1 MVKNKRYVAMG
12 GLCVAVVSVLSACN
26 DNPCL
31 LKGAA
36 EANAMQAGKL
46 TDYGESHLPRMA
58 EKLRHSQSELT
69 HIVFMGDSHTAA
81 DFFSGS
87 LRQHFQSVYGD
98 GGAGFISPMAVP
110 GNHYSNV
117 YFQNTYGVKLV
128 TSRRDKDPDFT
139 LGGNI
144 VTPVSSNNGA
154 QVVVRAPQGREQV
167 QALYASSSAGQWSV
181 NGAKYAFPATGKGW
195 AFSQPIT
202 VGSAFGWSMSTAA
215 PMALAGLMLT
225 STNGQGVVLS
235 ALGINGAQVSMLD
248 KWPNNWGG
256 VLKQLAPDMV
266 ILAYGT
272 NEAFNT
278 DLSLEAYRQTLQ
290 RQIEAI
296 RQSTPDAVIL
306 LIGPGSSIMHKQGQG
321 CAQRQPALL
330 KPIIAVQQQVA
341 RQERTLFW
349 NWFDF
354 MGGDCGI
361 ERWAAQGKARPDLIH
376 LTSEGYQESANA
388 LFGDL
393 SAVLK

>member
-1 MVKNKRYVAMG
+1 
-12 GLCVAVVSVLSACN
+12 
-26 DNPCL
+26 
-31 LKGAA
+31 
-36 EANAMQAGKL
+36 MQAGKL
-46 TDYGESHLPRMA
+46 TDYGESHLSRLA

-69 HIVFMGDSHTAA
+69 HIVFLGDSHTAA

-110 GNHYSNV
+110 GNRYSNV
-117 YFQNTYGVKLV
+117 YFQNTYGLKLI
-128 TSRRDKDPDFT
+128 TSRRDKNPDFT

-154 QVVVRAPQGREQV
+154 QVVVRAPQGRERV
-167 QALYASSSAGQWSV
+167 QALYASPSAGQWSV
-181 NGAKYAFPATGKGW
+181 NGAKYALAATGNGW
-195 AFSQPIT
+195 AFSQPVT
-202 VGSAFGWSMSTAA
+202 VGSTFGWSMSTST
-215 PMALAGLMLT
+215 PTALAGLMLT
-225 STNGQGVVLS
+225 STNGHGVVLS

-248 KWPNNWGG
+248 KWQNNWGG

-278 DLSLEAYRQTLQ
+278 GLSLEAYRQTLQ
-290 RQIEAI
+290 RQIETI
-296 RQSTPDAVIL
+296 RQSTPDAAIL
-306 LIGPGSSIMHKQGQG
+306 LIGPGSSIMHKQEQG

-330 KPIIAVQQQVA
+330 QPIIAVQQQVA
-341 RQERTLFW
+341 RQERALFW

-354 MGGDCGI
+354 MGGDCAI

-376 LTSEGYQESANA
+376 LASAGYQESANA

-393 SAVLK
+393 SAALK